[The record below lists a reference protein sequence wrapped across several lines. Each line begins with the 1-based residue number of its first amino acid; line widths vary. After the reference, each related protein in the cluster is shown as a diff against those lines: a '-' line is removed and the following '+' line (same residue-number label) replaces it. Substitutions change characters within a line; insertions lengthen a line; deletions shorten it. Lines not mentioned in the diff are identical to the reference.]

1 MLNSR
6 TKLRSTSAEEPKTNN
21 NFKSLIYNSM
31 IKRNPILVS
40 GMAVAPVV
48 VLTDTFMKSVSL
60 VITFSLLTVFTLL
73 VSSFVSQKIVYTVR
87 IILYALIGA
96 LVYVPTAIFL
106 NAVMPDG
113 ISALGV
119 YFPLLIVNSFII
131 SYSETAFFTEN
142 KGNMILDILF
152 SVLGYDI
159 VVLIFGFV
167 REIIS
172 TGEFNGK
179 IIAMPMIFSGFSE
192 TYGGFLLL
200 GIFAALFRGII
211 LIVQKIKP

>member
-1 MLNSR
+1 
-6 TKLRSTSAEEPKTNN
+6 
-21 NFKSLIYNSM
+21 M

-40 GMAVAPVV
+40 GMAVAPVI
-48 VLTDTFMKSVSL
+48 VLADTFMKSVSL

-87 IILYALIGA
+87 IILYSLIGA
-96 LVYVPTAIFL
+96 LVYVPAAIFL
-106 NAVMPDG
+106 NAVMPDS
-113 ISALGV
+113 ISEMGV

-131 SYSETAFFTEN
+131 SYSETAFFIED
-142 KGNMILDILF
+142 KGNMIIDILF

-200 GIFAALFRGII
+200 GIFAALFRGMI
-211 LIVQKIKP
+211 LLIKKIKP

>member
-1 MLNSR
+1 
-6 TKLRSTSAEEPKTNN
+6 
-21 NFKSLIYNSM
+21 M

-48 VLTDTFMKSVSL
+48 VFADTFMKSVSL

-73 VSSFVSQKIVYTVR
+73 VSSFVSQKIVYTIR

-106 NAVMPDG
+106 NAVMPEE
-113 ISALGV
+113 ISEMGV

-131 SYSETAFFTEN
+131 SYSETAFFNEN

-172 TGEFNGK
+172 TGELNGK
-179 IIAMPMIFSGFSE
+179 IIAMPMVFSGFSE
-192 TYGGFLLL
+192 TCGGFILL
-200 GIFAALFRGII
+200 GIFAALFRGIT

>member
-1 MLNSR
+1 MLNDQ
-6 TKLRSTSAEEPKTNN
+6 TKLRSTNEANPKMNN
-21 NFKSLIYNSM
+21 NFKSLVYNSA

-48 VLTDTFMKSVSL
+48 VLADTFMKSVSL
-60 VITFSLLTVFTLL
+60 VITFSFLTVFTLL

-96 LVYVPTAIFL
+96 LVYVPAAIFL
-106 NAVMPDG
+106 NAVMPNE
-113 ISALGV
+113 IAEMGV

-131 SYSETAFFTEN
+131 SYSETAFFIEN

-211 LIVQKIKP
+211 LLVQKIKP

>member
-1 MLNSR
+1 MLNDQ
-6 TKLRSTSAEEPKTNN
+6 TKLRSTNEMEQKTNN
-21 NFKSLIYNSM
+21 NFKTLIYNSM

-40 GMAVAPVV
+40 GMAVAPVI
-48 VLTDTFMKSVSL
+48 VLADTFMKSVSL

-96 LVYVPTAIFL
+96 LVYVPAAIFL
-106 NAVMPDG
+106 NAVMPNE
-113 ISALGV
+113 IAEMGV

-131 SYSETAFFTEN
+131 SYSETAFFIEN

-200 GIFAALFRGII
+200 GIFAALFRGLI
-211 LIVQKIKP
+211 LIIQKVKP